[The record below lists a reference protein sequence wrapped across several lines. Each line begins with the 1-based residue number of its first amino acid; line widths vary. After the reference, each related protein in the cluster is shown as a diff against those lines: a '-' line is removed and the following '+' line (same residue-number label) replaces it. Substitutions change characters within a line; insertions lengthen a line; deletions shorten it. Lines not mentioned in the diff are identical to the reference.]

1 MAKYK
6 VAVNETQTYEVF
18 VEANTQEEA
27 EELALECYGCD
38 GEIGCTLTE
47 ILETE
52 EVK

>member
-6 VAVNETQTYEVF
+6 VAVNETQTYEVL
-18 VEANTQEEA
+18 VEADTQDEA

-47 ILETE
+47 ILET
-52 EVK
+52 VVIK

>member
-1 MAKYK
+1 MAKYM

-18 VEANTQEEA
+18 VEADTQDKA

-47 ILETE
+47 ILEVE
-52 EVK
+52 MVK